1 MAETHPIRLSQDEI
15 KRQAKKY
22 FEDELGM
29 RLTRDE
35 LESLRFTGD
44 KGFVQIDIQPDTN
57 NQCRV
62 TLEHDGYE
70 PQLQEFRR
78 RLAKQATAETSAG

>member
-22 FEDELGM
+22 FEGEQGL
-29 RLTRDE
+29 RLVRDE
-35 LESLRFTGD
+35 LESLRFAGD
-44 KGFVQIDIQPDTN
+44 KGFVQIDIEPDTN

-62 TLEHDGYE
+62 TFEHDGYE
-70 PQLQEFRR
+70 PELHEFRR